1 MENFAIFLLKANIIL
16 ILGYLFYQLF
26 LKRLTTHLLNRIYLV
41 GLGTISLILPFLKL
55 RAPGTDQALFTYDLP
70 EIIVGQAAVVE
81 TSWKDYL
88 LMTYAIG
95 AGLSLLFLLFGFIKL
110 MRQLRKAQQLHHE
123 KTTLYIHPDFE
134 PSSFFGNILL
144 AESPKDDKATS
155 IIIAHENAH
164 VQLFHSMDVLF
175 FQVLKIIF
183 WFNPFIYFMDKTL
196 REIHEYQADAL
207 VTKQFSRYEYGLLLL
222 ERVAKKP
229 LLVLNHF
236 NQFSTKNRILMMN
249 KPESSVFQKA
259 TWALT
264 LPLIFGFFLI
274 NNFEIQ
280 AQTQKIEK
288 TEIEAEEIYDVVEE
302 FPIPEG
308 GMEGWSTY
316 LKSNLKYPEAA
327 KEAGIEGT
335 VYVVFVI
342 TKTGEIENVEIIRGI
357 GGGCDEEAMRVVRNA
372 PKWTPGKQRGQEMNV
387 RMRLPIRFK
396 S

>member
-1 MENFAIFLLKANIIL
+1 MENFVLYLFKANAIL
-16 ILGYLFYQLF
+16 ILGYLFYLLF
-26 LKRLTTHLLNRIYLV
+26 LKKLTTHLWNRVYLL
-41 GLGTISLILPFLKL
+41 GIGTIALIFPFLRF
-55 RAPGTDQALFTYDLP
+55 RAPGTNQILFTYDLP
-70 EIIVGQAAVVE
+70 EIIVGQATVVE

-88 LMTYAIG
+88 FIAYAIG
-95 AGLSLLFLLFGFIKL
+95 AGVSLFYILFGFVKL
-110 MRQLRKAQQLHHE
+110 MRQLRKAHQLNHE
-123 KTTLYIHPDFE
+123 KTTLYIHPAFE

-164 VQLFHSMDVLF
+164 VQLFHSLDVLF
-175 FQVLKIIF
+175 YQVLKIIF

-207 VTKQFSRYEYGLLLL
+207 VTKQYSSYEYGLLLL

-249 KPESSVFQKA
+249 KPESSVLQKA

-280 AQTQKIEK
+280 AQTQKV
-288 TEIEAEEIYDVVEE
+288 EIQAEEIYDVVEE
-302 FPIPEG
+302 QPIPEG
-308 GMEGWSTY
+308 GMEGWNNY

-335 VYVVFVI
+335 VYVIFVV
-342 TKTGEIENVEIIRGI
+342 TKTGEIENVEILRGI
-357 GGGCDEEAMRVVRNA
+357 GGGCEEEAVRVISNA
-372 PKWTPGKQRGQEMNV
+372 PNWTPGKQRGKEVNV
-387 RMRLPIRFK
+387 RMRLPIKFK